1 MLASKLQFAGQ
12 LNAADFNQVFFF
24 FKIKLASSGI
34 YQIQLVNLFTDNN
47 GKEIMTGHKRLLKGS
62 QVLTSHLLNNRH
74 SASPLGSATTL
85 QSSDSGYNDTSLN
98 LQTLGVALLPLPY
111 VILSLSLSLTH
122 THIQSVTIKGI

>member
-1 MLASKLQFAGQ
+1 
-12 LNAADFNQVFFF
+12 
-24 FKIKLASSGI
+24 
-34 YQIQLVNLFTDNN
+34 
-47 GKEIMTGHKRLLKGS
+47 MTGHKRLLKGS

-122 THIQSVTIKGI
+122 THIQSVSIKGI

>member
-1 MLASKLQFAGQ
+1 
-12 LNAADFNQVFFF
+12 
-24 FKIKLASSGI
+24 
-34 YQIQLVNLFTDNN
+34 
-47 GKEIMTGHKRLLKGS
+47 MTGHKRLLKGS

-111 VILSLSLSLTH
+111 VILSLSLFSHSH
-122 THIQSVTIKGI
+122 THPECHYKGHLIDYFCINYL